1 MGIYWKVFALNK
13 RQSLLQHSFLK
24 FIEIL
29 MNNAA
34 EPLVDILKVPELRM
48 YTVNNAAV
56 AIARARGMDSNLIA
70 LPQELID
77 LIISYV
83 TADEDLINLGLASS
97 FFFRLLAPV
106 LTKAVAKTE
115 APWAGQR
122 IITASDWGCG
132 IPSCVPKET
141 IRRIASEGMSK
152 EEWSPGQNAE
162 AKRSYYLYNMKA
174 LEITD
179 CIGVSDCR
187 CGARLHQPTNQIR
200 RLAHLR
206 MSADD
211 VALLG
216 RLTCPPAPHAPYQAV
231 LRCVDLKEF
240 VRDDVIASSEY
251 PYSLGEVLCCF
262 TAWSDGGHARWA
274 GRRCDITSLQH
285 VEDSWKDV
293 SEEAV
298 SHLEDEGKDWR
309 VTGGKR
315 A

>member
-1 MGIYWKVFALNK
+1 MGIHWKVFALNK

-56 AIARARGMDSNLIA
+56 AIARARG
-70 LPQELID
+70 
-77 LIISYV
+77 
-83 TADEDLINLGLASS
+83 
-97 FFFRLLAPV
+97 
-106 LTKAVAKTE
+106 TE

-179 CIGVSDCR
+179 CIG
-187 CGARLHQPTNQIR
+187 IR

-216 RLTCPPAPHAPYQAV
+216 RLTCPPVPHAPYQAV
-231 LRCVDLKEF
+231 LRCVDLEEF
-240 VRDDVIASSEY
+240 VRDDVVASSEF

-274 GRRCDITSLQH
+274 GSRCDITSLQH
-285 VEDSWKDV
+285 VDDSWKDV